1 MSLYDRAKALQSA
14 RLSLPNSAAINFPL
28 NGTMRPSISFM
39 FFSAISKARV
49 AFCSVEKTPATTQN
63 LYAVFAAAVLAA
75 DAPAAAEPPDTAAAD
90 SDTAVEAVGDVW
102 AAVSEVFEDT
112 ASAIASE
119 SPSTPC
125 TAEIE
130 SAVTCAV
137 ISVCASLPT
146 TLTPPKSFSPHIIYA
161 PTHRATATH
170 TPLTA

>member
-1 MSLYDRAKALQSA
+1 
-14 RLSLPNSAAINFPL
+14 
-28 NGTMRPSISFM
+28 M

-63 LYAVFAAAVLAA
+63 LYAVFAAAVFTA
-75 DAPAAAEPPDTAAAD
+75 DESVAAAEPTDTAAVD
-90 SDTAVEAVGDVW
+90 SDAAVEAVDAVW
-102 AAVSEVFEDT
+102 VAVSAVSEDT
-112 ASAIASE
+112 VSAIASE
-119 SPSTPC
+119 SPATPC
-125 TAEIE
+125 TAEVE